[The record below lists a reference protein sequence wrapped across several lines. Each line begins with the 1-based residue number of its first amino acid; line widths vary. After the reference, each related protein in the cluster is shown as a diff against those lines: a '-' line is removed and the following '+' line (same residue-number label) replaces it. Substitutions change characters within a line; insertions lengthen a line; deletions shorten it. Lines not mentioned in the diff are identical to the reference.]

1 MKIGDLVMWVGTNQ
15 DYGCL
20 GIVMGINDNGGT
32 HMGKDYYTVIWSD
45 GLKGTLILKSELK
58 KVIDE

>member
-20 GIVMGINDNGGT
+20 GIVIGINDNGEAY
-32 HMGKDYYTVIWSD
+32 MGKDHYTVIWCD
-45 GLKGTLILKSELK
+45 GLKGSLILKNELK
-58 KVIDE
+58 MVIDE